1 MTTTVAIT
9 GATDG
14 LGRALARRLA
24 ADDDVR
30 LVLHGRDPAKLEQT
44 IAEIAPHT
52 TPHTTPITVTADLA
66 DLAQVAGLAEAIT
79 TQVDT
84 LDVLVNNAGIGSG
97 EPDGRERRTSHDGL
111 ELRFAV
117 NYLAT
122 FVLTENLLGLLRAST
137 TPEHTARVVHVASL
151 GQHPLDLDDLQ
162 LERNYSGSRAYARS
176 KLAQIMHC
184 FDLAERFGTDELTA
198 TALHPGTYMPTKI
211 VVNEIGRTVDT
222 LESGVEA
229 TRRLAVDPALEG
241 TTGQFFDRL
250 RPAPVDDQAYD
261 ADVRAALRARSLDL
275 AGAALT
281 G

>member
-44 IAEIAPHT
+44 AAEIA
-52 TPHTTPITVTADLA
+52 PHTTPITVTADLA
-66 DLAQVAGLAEAIT
+66 DLAQVAGLAASISD
-79 TQVDT
+79 QVDT

-122 FVLTENLLGLLRAST
+122 FVLTENLLDLLRRST

-151 GQHPLDLDDLQ
+151 GQHPLDLDDLM
-162 LERNYSGSRAYARS
+162 LERNYSGSRAYAQS

-184 FDLAERFGTDELTA
+184 FDLAERFPATELTA

-211 VVNEIGRTVDT
+211 VTTEIGRTVDT

-241 TTGQFFDRL
+241 ITGQFFDRL

-261 ADVRAALRARSLDL
+261 ADVRKALRARSLDL
-275 AGAALT
+275 AGAALHP
-281 G
+281 